1 MSSSKSPP
9 VIHIGGAIGGNSN
22 FIAGIYDP
30 STKNRDGSWLFTKRG
45 EDGWCIEHRGVFNL
59 PAGVSESKAGVWQ
72 IKPVDK
78 QGTNSC
84 NAYVLG
90 GCPLEACTS
99 RVWHVADAG
108 VMMEQPG
115 IKMLVGDAAE
125 RMVGCLRPPIPP
137 FLTRT
142 V

>member
-1 MSSSKSPP
+1 MSSGKSPP
-9 VIHIGGAIGGNSN
+9 VIYIGGTMGGSN
-22 FIAGIYDP
+22 FVAGIYDP

-59 PAGVSESKAGVWQ
+59 PAGASESKAGVWQ

-108 VMMEQPG
+108 AMLEQPG

-125 RMVGCLRPPIPP
+125 RMVGCLRA
-137 FLTRT
+137 R